1 MHRRYLMA
9 AVLAA
14 PAVSLARTSEATGVV
29 AEAATGQDGWRQF
42 EVTTRVTLPDAPGAA
57 QLWLPLAQTAAGY
70 QSAGA
75 LSWTT
80 GHATDTVRR
89 VRDERYGAQILRV
102 DFAPDNPAAIRTAGD
117 NLRTNDA
124 SLAETA
130 SAPTGPD
137 DSSKTIVVVQQI
149 ATRDRSAL
157 PFAPLTMAEHQF
169 WIEAT
174 PSTPIDGLVRETAQ
188 RITAAQTGDRAKL
201 RALYD
206 WVVDTTH
213 RRAETPGCGT
223 GDYASML
230 QSGAFGGKC
239 ADING
244 LLVGLAR
251 SIGLPARDVYGVRV
265 ASSRLAP
272 SLGRDG
278 NISKAQHCRAEVFLE
293 TEGWF
298 PVDPADVRKVILE
311 QKLATNSD
319 AVRALREQL
328 FGHWEMNWVGYNSA
342 TDIELPD
349 AGDRRPDFAFLMYPC
364 AFTSAGQPDCLDPER
379 FRYEIN
385 SQEITA

>member
-1 MHRRYLMA
+1 MYRRHLMA

-14 PAVSLARTSEATGVV
+14 PALSLARPSHADGIVPELAT
-29 AEAATGQDGWRQF
+29 TPDDWRQF
-42 EVTTRVTLPDAPGAA
+42 EVTTRVTLPDAPGPA

-80 GHATDTVRR
+80 GQNTDTVRR
-89 VRDERYGAQILRV
+89 VHDARYGAPILRV
-102 DFAPDNPAAIRTAGD
+102 DFDPEDPVAVSTAGLD
-117 NLRTNDA
+117 IETGNAPPGQAA
-124 SLAETA
+124 SGQAGSGTA
-130 SAPTGPD
+130 
-137 DSSKTIVVVQQI
+137 KTIVVVQQI
-149 ATRDRSAL
+149 ATRTRGAL
-157 PFAPLTMAEHQF
+157 PFAPLTTAEHRF
-169 WIEAT
+169 WTEPTSSA
-174 PSTPIDGLVRETAQ
+174 PIDGLVRETAQ
-188 RITAAQTGDRAKL
+188 RITADQSSDRTKL

-206 WVVDTTH
+206 WIVDTTY

-265 ASSRLAP
+265 APSHLAP

-278 NISKAQHCRAEVFLE
+278 NISKAQHCRAEVFLDN
-293 TEGWF
+293 EGWF
-298 PVDPADVRKVILE
+298 PMDPADVRKVILE
-311 QKLATNSD
+311 QKLSADSTM
-319 AVRALREQL
+319 VHALREQL
-328 FGHWEMNWVGYNSA
+328 FGHWEMNWIGYNSA
-342 TDIELPD
+342 TDIELPN
-349 AGDRRPDFAFLMYPC
+349 AGDRRPNFAFLMYPC
-364 AFTSAGQPDCLDPER
+364 AFTSAGQPDCLDPAQ

-385 SQEITA
+385 SREITA

>member
-1 MHRRYLMA
+1 MHRRHLVA
-9 AVLAA
+9 SALAA
-14 PAVSLARTSEATGVV
+14 PVVSLARTSRATGII
-29 AEAATGQDGWRQF
+29 AEAATGPDGWRRF
-42 EVTTRVTLPDAPGAA
+42 EITTRVTLPDAPGVA

-80 GHATDTVRR
+80 GQATDTVRR
-89 VRDERYGAQILRV
+89 VRDERYGAQLLRV
-102 DFAPDNPAAIRTAGD
+102 DFTPDNPAAIRTAGD
-117 NLRTNDA
+117 ELRTGNA
-124 SLAETA
+124 SRAETA
-130 SAPTGPD
+130 SGRVEPDAPR
-137 DSSKTIVVVQQI
+137 TITLVQQV
-149 ATRDRSAL
+149 ATHARSAVS
-157 PFAPLTMAEHQF
+157 FAPLTMAEHRF
-169 WIEAT
+169 WTEPT
-174 PSTPIDGLVRETAQ
+174 PSAPTDGLVRETAR
-188 RITAAQTGDRAKL
+188 RITAAQTGDQAKL

-206 WVVDTTH
+206 WVIDTTY

-230 QSGAFGGKC
+230 QFGAFGGKC

-278 NISKAQHCRAEVFLE
+278 NISKAQHCRAEIFLE

-311 QKLATNSD
+311 QKLPADSD
-319 AVRALREQL
+319 AAHAFREQL
-328 FGHWEMNWVGYNSA
+328 FGQWETNWIGYNSA
-342 TDIELPD
+342 TDIELP
-349 AGDRRPDFAFLMYPC
+349 GSGNQRPNFAFLMYPC
-364 AFTSAGQPDCLDPER
+364 AFTSAGQPDCLDPEK

-385 SQEITA
+385 SREITT